1 MKITII
7 TLFPDMMSGF
17 FEESILKRAI
27 DKKLIEIELIDLRD
41 FAYDRYK
48 TVDDRPY
55 GGGSGMI
62 LKVDILRDAINKA
75 RGKIKKRKMKTVLTS
90 PKGIKYTQSKAWEYS
105 KLKHLILVTGHYEG
119 HDERIAN
126 YVDEEI
132 SIGDFVLTGGEIV
145 AVSIVDSIVRLL
157 PGVLKKEEAVL
168 EESFSEVL
176 VSDLE
181 KAVGKNKELDR
192 FIKNGIKKIRL
203 LEYPQYTRPV
213 EFEGKS
219 VPKILLRGDH
229 KKIKDW
235 RLKKA
240 FEATLKLRPDLLENP
255 LRSS

>member
-27 DKKLIEIELIDLRD
+27 DKKLVEIELTDLRD
-41 FAYDRYK
+41 FAYDSYK

-55 GGGSGMI
+55 GGGAGMI
-62 LKVDILRDAINKA
+62 LKVDVLKDAINKA
-75 RGKIKKRKMKTVLTS
+75 RGKSKSKKMKAVLTS

-119 HDERIAN
+119 HDERISD

-132 SIGDFVLTGGEIV
+132 SIGDFVLTGGEIA

-157 PGVLKKEEAVL
+157 PGVLKKEDAVL
-168 EESFSEVL
+168 EESFAEVL
-176 VSDLE
+176 ISDLE
-181 KAVGKNKELDR
+181 KAIGKNEKLDKL
-192 FIKNGIKKIRL
+192 IQKGIKKVRL

-213 EFEGKS
+213 EYDGKS
-219 VPKILLRGDH
+219 VPEVLLGGNH
-229 KKIKDW
+229 KKIKEW
-235 RLKKA
+235 RLKKS
-240 FEATLKLRPDLLENP
+240 FEATLKLRPDLLEDP